1 MTTVVAPSLFLRS
14 LVVLVCYSLYV
25 DRKLSKI
32 MGRLFSI
39 DGELSNIDGELFG
52 IDNTLPSIDSGLSS
66 IDGMHADAFT
76 EVITT
81 MVIFLSLAFIGC
93 LRPGSKFTS
102 KRKTIG

>member
-1 MTTVVAPSLFLRS
+1 M
-14 LVVLVCYSLYV
+14 VLVCYSLYV

-81 MVIFLSLAFIGC
+81 MVIFLNQATLRNAPDFHTSYFC
-93 LRPGSKFTS
+93 LDVMCHVCKPQHSQPKNPL
-102 KRKTIG
+102 